1 MGNNQNYL
9 EQLEEINKYYQYIRN
24 TESNIAN
31 LLDEFY
37 KNTIEPLRSDI
48 NIYNNQIIKL
58 KNSTIT
64 ANVGNIINQYATLLG
79 VKPSDIDI
87 SYFTSYN
94 IRTSSRY
101 FAKNNVERFNATK
114 NHSNDTIDILIK
126 LVCKEM
132 DIEDEIK
139 SKIFLNSIQADGK
152 TLGEHILAKQTSK
165 RDNTYIVNV
174 DIDNPRA
181 LNFHFTLNDLITQTQ
196 NGAKVKDIISKAI
209 LDSANQKTQQETI
222 ENEGKL

>member
-48 NIYNNQIIKL
+48 NIYNNHIIKI

-87 SYFTSYN
+87 SYFTSYS
-94 IRTSSRY
+94 IRTSSSY
-101 FAKNNVERFNATK
+101 FAKNNVERFNSVK
-114 NHSNDTIDILIK
+114 NHSKDTIDVFIELS
-126 LVCKEM
+126 CKDM
-132 DIEDEIK
+132 DIKDEIK
-139 SKIFLNSIQADGK
+139 STIPLNSIQADGK
-152 TLGEHILAKQTSK
+152 TFGEHTLAKHTINQN
-165 RDNTYIVNV
+165 NTHIVDI
-174 DIDNPRA
+174 DIDNPKA
-181 LNFHFTLNDLITQTQ
+181 LNFHFTLNDLTIQTH
-196 NGAKVKDIISKAI
+196 NGTKVKDIISKAI
-209 LDSANQKTQQETI
+209 LDSANQKTQPKSL